1 VVINPLFLA
10 PALEAGAESDRK
22 EESIMRQY
30 ETLMLFS
37 PEMLGERRQE
47 ILAMMTGIVEQAGG
61 KILEEDDWG
70 MRTLAY
76 PVHKQTRGHYV
87 RLEYAAP
94 GQVVAEMERNLRITD
109 GVFKF
114 LSVKLADTIEESK
127 EN

>member
-1 VVINPLFLA
+1 
-10 PALEAGAESDRK
+10 
-22 EESIMRQY
+22 MRQY

>member
-1 VVINPLFLA
+1 
-10 PALEAGAESDRK
+10 
-22 EESIMRQY
+22 MRQY

-47 ILAMMTGIVEQAGG
+47 ILAMMSGIVERAGG
-61 KILEEDDWG
+61 KILLEDDWG

-76 PVHKQTRGHYV
+76 PVRKQTRGHYV
-87 RLEYAAP
+87 RLEFAAP
-94 GQVVAEMERNLRITD
+94 GEVVAEMERNLRITD

-114 LSVKLADTIEESK
+114 LFVKLAETFEETQ